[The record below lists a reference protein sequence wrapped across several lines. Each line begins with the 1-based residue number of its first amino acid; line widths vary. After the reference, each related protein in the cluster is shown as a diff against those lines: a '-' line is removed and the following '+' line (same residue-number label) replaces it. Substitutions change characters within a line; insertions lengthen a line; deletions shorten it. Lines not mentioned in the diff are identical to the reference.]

1 MEADQNFEAFL
12 REWTENRIWPTDDFL
27 ESRDQQFMAERRAI
41 ELMQL
46 AKEKG
51 FADNLMET
59 ARGYGS
65 VTAYVKHLM
74 WEVDFRAARSMGSR
88 ESTHA

>member
-1 MEADQNFEAFL
+1 MEADQDFEAFL
-12 REWTENRIWPTDDFL
+12 RAWSGERIWPTNDFL
-27 ESRDQQFMAERRAI
+27 DLVDQQYMAERRAI
-41 ELMQL
+41 ELIKL